1 MANMFFDYELPE
13 RLIAQE
19 PASRRDEA
27 RLLVVRRDSG
37 TLEHRIVRDLPS
49 LLSAGDLI
57 VLNDTKVLP
66 ARLIGSRDTTG
77 GQWEALF
84 SARADA
90 RHLGNDGEDPRPP
103 RQRRNISHE

>member
-1 MANMFFDYELPE
+1 MFFDYELPE

-19 PASRRDEA
+19 PASRDQA
-27 RLLVVRRDSG
+27 RRLVVRRDSG

-77 GQWEALF
+77 GQWEELL
-84 SARADA
+84 S
-90 RHLGNDGEDPRPP
+90 
-103 RQRRNISHE
+103 